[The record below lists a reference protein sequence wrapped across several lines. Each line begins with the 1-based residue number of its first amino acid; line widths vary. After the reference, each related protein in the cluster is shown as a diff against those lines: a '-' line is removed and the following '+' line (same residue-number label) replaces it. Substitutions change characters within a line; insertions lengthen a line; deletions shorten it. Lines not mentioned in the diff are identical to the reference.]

1 MIYVYN
7 VYMCIYIYVCV
18 SFGKK
23 KTSNGHKSG
32 TLLSTLPEM
41 DNMSMTISQSKK
53 AGYKI

>member
-1 MIYVYN
+1 
-7 VYMCIYIYVCV
+7 MCVCV
-18 SFGKK
+18 FWEK